1 MSYKKIYNQNNH
13 FILNDPYNIY
23 SYNKNILNIPIN
35 NKQQYHSLFNVDIEE
50 DWVAIEKVFDVL
62 KSEKSKF

>member
-23 SYNKNILNIPIN
+23 SYNKNILNIPIKN
-35 NKQQYHSLFNVDIEE
+35 H
-50 DWVAIEKVFDVL
+50 
-62 KSEKSKF
+62 